1 MVNYWLAK
9 QEPSGP
15 RGYNILQLKEDKK
28 TIWDGVHNNLALKHI
43 RNMKKGD
50 LVFFYHT
57 GDERQV
63 VGIMS
68 VTSNPYPNP
77 EEDNERFVVVDVK
90 FKSLLAKSVGL
101 DEIKKQ
107 KGLESWELLRISR
120 LSVMPVPKS
129 ILQSI
134 LKTGFKIDSKTKTP
148 KDNVTTFANGRHSDI
163 FVGEKAVGIIGE
175 ISSDVLDNFKIR
187 TSVVGFEIKLSGL
200 IFD

>member
-90 FKSLLAKSVGL
+90 FKNLLTKSVGL

-107 KGLESWELLRISR
+107 KGFENWELLRISS

-129 ILQSI
+129 IWDL
-134 LKTGFKIDSKTKTP
+134 
-148 KDNVTTFANGRHSDI
+148 
-163 FVGEKAVGIIGE
+163 II
-175 ISSDVLDNFKIR
+175 KM
-187 TSVVGFEIKLSGL
+187 
-200 IFD
+200 

>member
-1 MVNYWLAK
+1 MVNYWLTK
-9 QEPSGP
+9 QEPTGP
-15 RGYNILQLKEDKK
+15 RGYNILQLKKDKK
-28 TIWDGVHNNLALKHI
+28 TMWDGVHNNLALKHI
-43 RNMKKGD
+43 RNMRKGD

-107 KGLESWELLRISR
+107 KGLENWELLRISR

-129 ILQSI
+129 IWDLI
-134 LKTGFKIDSKTKTP
+134 IKMSKK
-148 KDNVTTFANGRHSDI
+148 
-163 FVGEKAVGIIGE
+163 
-175 ISSDVLDNFKIR
+175 
-187 TSVVGFEIKLSGL
+187 
-200 IFD
+200 

>member
-15 RGYNILQLKEDKK
+15 RGYNILQLKKDKK
-28 TIWDGVHNNLALKHI
+28 TMWDGVHNNLALKHI
-43 RNMKKGD
+43 RNMRKGD

-107 KGLESWELLRISR
+107 KGLENWELLRISR

-129 ILQSI
+129 IWDLI
-134 LKTGFKIDSKTKTP
+134 IKMSKK
-148 KDNVTTFANGRHSDI
+148 
-163 FVGEKAVGIIGE
+163 
-175 ISSDVLDNFKIR
+175 
-187 TSVVGFEIKLSGL
+187 
-200 IFD
+200 

>member
-1 MVNYWLAK
+1 MINYWLAK

-107 KGLESWELLRISR
+107 KGLENWELLRISR

-129 ILQSI
+129 IWDLIIKMS
-134 LKTGFKIDSKTKTP
+134 KI
-148 KDNVTTFANGRHSDI
+148 
-163 FVGEKAVGIIGE
+163 
-175 ISSDVLDNFKIR
+175 
-187 TSVVGFEIKLSGL
+187 
-200 IFD
+200 